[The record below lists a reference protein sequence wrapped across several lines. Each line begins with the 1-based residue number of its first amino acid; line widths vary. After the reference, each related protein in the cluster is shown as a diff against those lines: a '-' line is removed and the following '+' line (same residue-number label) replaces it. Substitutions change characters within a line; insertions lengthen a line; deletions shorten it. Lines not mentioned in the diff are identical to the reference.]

1 MRGSL
6 VWGSLV
12 RLVLKRFSEVSIA
25 CCMEYSRV
33 GSKPSS
39 GQSSSYSLR
48 RNRNSILTLQLFAR
62 STNISTPPDIPIPLM
77 FPRLPSVHC
86 LMFLLPGVPTG
97 WCSHCLVFPRLPGIP
112 TAWCFQPDVPTARC
126 FHCPRFPH
134 LLGVPTP
141 VWSFHCLVLQ
151 LRDVSTPARC
161 FHACVRVCSQ
171 MYSDMSATVFWCVCA
186 WLFFFLL
193 HTFYHLIISNW

>member
-6 VWGSLV
+6 VGGSLV
-12 RLVLKRFSEVSIA
+12 RLVLKRFSEGSIA

-39 GQSSSYSLR
+39 GQSSSYSLG

-86 LMFLLPGVPTG
+86 LVFPLPDVSTAWCSHCLIFPLPVVSTPT
-97 WCSHCLVFPRLPGIP
+97 WYSHCLVFP
-112 TAWCFQPDVPTARC
+112 ARC
-126 FHCPRFPH
+126 FHCQVFPLPDIFPPAWCSH
-134 LLGVPTP
+134 A
-141 VWSFHCLVLQ
+141 CLVFPLPGAP
-151 LRDVSTPARC
+151 T
-161 FHACVRVCSQ
+161 
-171 MYSDMSATVFWCVCA
+171 T
-186 WLFFFLL
+186 
-193 HTFYHLIISNW
+193 